1 LHASISYHASKG
13 AGQLYYKQKSGSSS
27 AEQPRSICGIVVGSR
42 IDITVVAV

>member
-1 LHASISYHASKG
+1 MGHDASKG

-42 IDITVVAV
+42 IDIAVVAV